1 MICSTLS
8 SICIIFVA
16 DYLIN
21 WFNLEVKLPKLAK
34 IFKVR
39 ARLNK
44 AYLRFYIVMLIIL
57 ILINLGVNIYMF
69 IIAF

>member
-1 MICSTLS
+1 MICSTLF
-8 SICIIFVA
+8 SICIILLS
-16 DYLIN
+16 DSLIN
-21 WFNLEVKLPKLAK
+21 RLNLDAKWPKLAK
-34 IFKVR
+34 ILKVR